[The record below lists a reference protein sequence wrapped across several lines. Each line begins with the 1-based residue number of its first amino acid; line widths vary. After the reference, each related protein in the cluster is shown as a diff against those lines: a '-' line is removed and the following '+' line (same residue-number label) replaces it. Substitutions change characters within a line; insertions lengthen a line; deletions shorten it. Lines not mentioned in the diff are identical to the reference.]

1 MNTYNQNSYGMRDGV
16 LKFQNPDSMRN
27 DDSEAY
33 MMRMLHE
40 VLERRLI
47 N

>member
-1 MNTYNQNSYGMRDGV
+1 MKTYNQNSYGMRDGV

-27 DDSEAY
+27 EDSETY

-40 VLERRLI
+40 FLEKGD
-47 N
+47 